1 MDVCECELKRQKDNK
16 VSIDE
21 KVLLKLSKYQTR
33 KMENQESIW
42 KKSSS
47 SLVSTWF

>member
-1 MDVCECELKRQKDNK
+1 MHVCECELKRQKDKN

-47 SLVSTWF
+47 SLVSTCF